1 MASKGGNLQTGGSD
15 SFHQGG
21 IRSIKGNN
29 LSIRFDNIGLFSS
42 GSGPAAG

>member
-1 MASKGGNLQTGGSD
+1 MDSKGEIFQTGDSD
-15 SFHQGG
+15 SFHQEG